1 MDTYIAAQKL
11 PVSYTLSGN
20 VTVVSVIGNTVTAR
34 IPMDT
39 ITSGFVKFSTTI
51 PASSSAD
58 SPGRDNILAVDATGA
73 YTFYSNS
80 GWGKS
85 PRYTSHWSDLNE
97 NVRFLKVDEPMSLS
111 VNEIQ
116 NAWASLELRVAARDV
131 LGLVKGAE
139 SYHAHVSVS
148 DAISETMESILQYSS
163 ILDLVDYLPQN
174 EGSTL
179 SWQAGVRIATD
190 GSMTLPYADPS
201 TPGCVLLGGDN
212 PFAAATVGSVYAL
225 AQWVIDYVQG
235 RGSNLAESYIGT
247 GGSSNA
253 TAAGSVAADWQ
264 GGTLL
269 VDTTGRAYVPDATD
283 QRKGLVLLSFADS
296 GEEELGGDG
305 QGVPLVPTQARV
317 KELDESLKADILTT
331 YPNKNGNPAGVVN
344 PQGAIL
350 LQDASTNPA
359 YSGAIDIRAAG
370 TGMYGGVYI
379 SDNLAAQDEGSVVGP
394 LLDYNSNEFPAVPTT
409 AAVSAYVGDKINE
422 VLGSY
427 SFGDT
432 VGSIIQQPSNY
443 ATGSVQGT
451 LRLGDGLEN
460 VAGTG
465 GNIVTQV
472 KTASASVAGKV
483 FVVNSEAENSSAPSA
498 SNIVPSV
505 SYVKSLVEE
514 GSGQSIPPGSVSE
527 AGVVYVSTSAA
538 DDSVPVDSG
547 YNRVPTVEYMK
558 SAIEEVES
566 NLSSETLTYAQVG
579 ADYRA
584 DTTNGGSL
592 KQAIYE
598 DVLNW
603 VGTGDD
609 GGGSGGSTMT
619 GIDIY
624 NALGPVYSQQSTS
637 AGLRK
642 SIIDDITTYAPA
654 GGGTGAG
661 SANIYDT
668 LIGSD
673 ARDFRDVQAAQQY
686 ANMARRAQLNYS
698 ITLGTSPNW
707 LGNIA
712 WHSDVSTILDT
723 VKSAAGNN
731 YSLALY
737 SAAATAT
744 YSAISQVYS
753 GGRNRWSNVYP
764 YSPISGSTEGRL
776 ENDLYG
782 QVYNTILDLISVHVF
797 GIQDASVNIWL
808 SNGNGVLPY
817 IRDRY
822 VIPRPGYTIVGID
835 SWDSYSYINTA
846 IYSILNRLGALESR
860 IANIPTTDEM
870 IAAINAEAAAAQIS
884 LTLTQKVTDSD
895 GTVTNSGSVDETTK
909 EVNAN
914 YAITDNG
921 ESGTYAVT

>member
-11 PVSYTLSGN
+11 PVSYTTSGN

-34 IPMDT
+34 IPLDT
-39 ITSGFVKFSTTI
+39 ITSSFVKFNAI
-51 PASSSAD
+51 APSSSASE
-58 SPGRDNILAVDATGA
+58 SPGSDNILAVDATGA

-85 PRYTSHWSDLNE
+85 PRYTSHWDDLNE

-111 VNEIQ
+111 INEIQ

-163 ILDLVDYLPQN
+163 ILDLVNYLPQN
-174 EGSTL
+174 EGSTR
-179 SWQAGVRIATD
+179 SWQAGVRIAID

-253 TAAGSVAADWQ
+253 TAAGSVAADWK

-305 QGVPLVPTQARV
+305 QSVPLVPTQARV

-350 LQDASTNPA
+350 LQDTSTNPA

-394 LLDYNSNEFPAVPTT
+394 LLDYNLNEFPAVPTT
-409 AAVSAYVGDKINE
+409 AAVAAYVGNKINE
-422 VLGSY
+422 VLGNY

-432 VGSIIQQPSNY
+432 IGSIIQQPSNY
-443 ATGSVQGT
+443 ATSSVQGT

-505 SYVKSLVEE
+505 SYVKLLVEE

-527 AGVVYVSTSAA
+527 AGAVYVSTSAA

-584 DTTNGGSL
+584 DTTSGGSL
-592 KQAIYE
+592 KQYIYE

-603 VGTGDD
+603 VST
-609 GGGSGGSTMT
+609 GGGEGSSEVTLAAF
-619 GIDIY
+619 
-624 NALGPVYSQQSTS
+624 NALVARVEALETTV
-637 AGLRK
+637 AGLPSAIQE
-642 SIIDDITTYAPA
+642 SI
-654 GGGTGAG
+654 
-661 SANIYDT
+661 
-668 LIGSD
+668 
-673 ARDFRDVQAAQQY
+673 QAA
-686 ANMARRAQLNYS
+686 ADSAQ
-698 ITLGTSPNW
+698 
-707 LGNIA
+707 
-712 WHSDVSTILDT
+712 V
-723 VKSAAGNN
+723 
-731 YSLALY
+731 
-737 SAAATAT
+737 
-744 YSAISQVYS
+744 
-753 GGRNRWSNVYP
+753 
-764 YSPISGSTEGRL
+764 
-776 ENDLYG
+776 
-782 QVYNTILDLISVHVF
+782 
-797 GIQDASVNIWL
+797 
-808 SNGNGVLPY
+808 
-817 IRDRY
+817 
-822 VIPRPGYTIVGID
+822 
-835 SWDSYSYINTA
+835 
-846 IYSILNRLGALESR
+846 
-860 IANIPTTDEM
+860 
-870 IAAINAEAAAAQIS
+870 S
-884 LTLTQKVTDSD
+884 LTLAE
-895 GTVTNSGSVDETTK
+895 TVTNSPTVSATYV
-909 EVNAN
+909 
-914 YAITDNG
+914 ITDNG
-921 ESGTYAVT
+921 GVDYTAEIT